1 MADSQPRIAA
11 LQRRI
16 ARLSRPRDAPNA
28 GRVAMGL
35 AAIDTRIGGG
45 LARGCLH
52 EIVAAEADDAAAGA
66 GFAAML
72 ARRVGGAI
80 VWLRVGRNEAGLYP
94 PGLRE
99 VGIDPDAVLLVLTA
113 DAADLLRAAGEV
125 ARCSAVGVA
134 VVELWGDDRRI
145 DLTASRRLAL
155 AAEGSGTTPLLLRVA
170 ADPVPSAAR
179 TRWGV
184 RAAPSTPLAADAPG
198 GPALD
203 LELLRQ
209 RGGPAGWCWRVEWNR
224 DEAIFKPGFGTPFS
238 GDLAAVSGGGSA
250 GERRVHAG

>member
-16 ARLSRPRDAPNA
+16 ARLSQPRDRPVA
-28 GRVAMGL
+28 GRVAIGL
-35 AAIDTRIGGG
+35 EAIDARIGGG
-45 LARGCLH
+45 LVRGCLH
-52 EIVAAEADDAAAGA
+52 EVVASEADDAAAGA
-66 GFAAML
+66 GFASML
-72 ARRVGGAI
+72 GRRIGGAI
-80 VWLRVGRNEAGLYP
+80 VWLRVGKGDAGLYP
-94 PGLRE
+94 PGLSE
-99 VGIDPDAVLLVLTA
+99 VGVDPDSVLLVLTA

-125 ARCSAVGVA
+125 TRCSAVGVA
-134 VVELWGDDRRI
+134 VIELWGDPGRI

-155 AAEGSGTTPLLLRVA
+155 AAEGSGVTPLLLRIA

-198 GPALD
+198 MPALD

-209 RGGPAGWCWRVEWNR
+209 RGGPAGWCWRVEWDR
-224 DEAIFKPGFGTPFS
+224 DEAIFRTQVS

-250 GERRVHAG
+250 GDSRVHAA

>member
-16 ARLSRPRDAPNA
+16 ARLSRARDAPVPE
-28 GRVAMGL
+28 RVATGL
-35 AAIDTRIGGG
+35 AAVDARIGGG
-45 LARGCLH
+45 LARGCVH
-52 EIVAAEADDAAAGA
+52 EIVAADAGDAAAGT
-66 GFAAML
+66 GLAAML
-72 ARRVGGAI
+72 ARRFGGAL
-80 VWLRVGRNEAGLYP
+80 VWLRVGGGATGLYP

-125 ARCSAVGVA
+125 ARCSAVSVA
-134 VVELWGDDRRI
+134 VVELWRDPGRI

-155 AAEGSGTTPLLLRVA
+155 AAEGSGTTPLLLRIA
-170 ADPVPSAAR
+170 ADPVPSAAQ

-184 RAAPSTPLAADAPG
+184 QAAPSTPLAADAPG
-198 GPALD
+198 MPAFD

-209 RGGPAGWCWRVEWNR
+209 RGGPSGWHWRVEWDR
-224 DEAIFKPGFGTPFS
+224 DEAIFRTPLS
-238 GDLAAVSGGGSA
+238 GDLAAVSGGGPA
-250 GERRVHAG
+250 GDRVRVA